1 MIAIIPARGGSKR
14 IPRKNIKPFLGTP
27 MISHTI
33 NEIRST
39 ELFSRVI
46 VSTEDSEIAQIAQSA
61 GAEVLFR
68 DVKLSD
74 DYTTTLEV
82 IGSCVVQLRDSID
95 VTSELINCIYP
106 ITPIIN
112 ESYIL
117 NACEFLKNENLDY
130 VFTAKK
136 FESSPARSFK
146 LDLDGKVEMYF
157 PENQTTRTQDLPIY
171 YHDAALFY
179 LGKAQAWVERKPIL
193 LGNSKF
199 IEVGKYE
206 SLDVDDIDDWEFL
219 ETLYKIRIENQQT
232 RK

>member
-14 IPRKNIKPFLGTP
+14 IPRKNIKLFLGTP

-33 NEIRST
+33 SVIRST
-39 ELFSRVI
+39 ELFSRVV
-46 VSTEDSEIAQIAQSA
+46 VSTEDSEIAQIALSA

-74 DYTTTLEV
+74 DHTTTLEV
-82 IGSCVVQLRDSID
+82 IGSCVLQLRDSID
-95 VTSELINCIYP
+95 VESEIINCIYP
-106 ITPIIN
+106 ITPMIN

-117 NACEFLKNENLDY
+117 NACELLKNENLDY

-146 LDLDGKVEMYF
+146 LGLNGKVEMYF
-157 PENQTTRTQDLPIY
+157 PENQTVRTQDLPIY

-179 LGKAQAWVERKPIL
+179 LGRAQAWIERKPIL

-219 ETLYKIRIENQQT
+219 ETLCKMRIESQQT
-232 RK
+232 KK